1 MIRKDRRMS
10 NSRTKRRRPSS
21 RAYRPALDG
30 KLEDRVLL
38 STQTL
43 HQYLGTNLGLLKH
56 PKPGVA
62 FHVNV
67 PPFALNAPRWNRHF
81 RVIHAAAVQTIR
93 GGQAANVV
101 SVDGSH
107 FRIQLGYE
115 SNTVA
120 TAAGDGAGGTYTQST
135 PTPASTVIQPTEF
148 PQPIGTLRVYAMPN
162 GEVGIIVDG
171 SNNNTELTINPLPTP
186 IRKGYAHSYAY
197 GQSGVTHIL
206 NIGQITVNSGSIAA
220 IEGFHTANLVGPLV
234 VNGTATVD
242 RIAFNAIMPQPAG
255 SNLPGPSI
263 TVGGTLNTLDV
274 LQGITLNTGPNS
286 NITIGRD
293 LNLLNVGGNIDLEN
307 GSFIKIDRHLGAVL
321 QPPKG
326 TGTGSNVLS
335 LNQPSTTTLV
345 AAPVQPS
352 VSGYIQGSVNIVSPS
367 SFMVVGEIFYP
378 LYIIGNVTGT
388 NLITFGTVKATAFAP
403 IPLDIQGTP
412 TPPVGIAPAITSAN
426 STTFTVGMPGSFPV
440 TATGF
445 PTPTLSRSSTD
456 TLPSGVTFVDN
467 GNGTATL
474 SGTPAAGTGG
484 THPLTFTAAN
494 GVLPDAMQPFT
505 LTVNQ
510 APKITSLNSHT
521 FTGGTAGTFMVTT
534 TGFPTPALT
543 QTGLPPGLTFH
554 DNGDGTATIASTA
567 TTPATLPTSLT
578 ITATNGVTPNANQ
591 SFTLTVS

>member
-1 MIRKDRRMS
+1 MPRRKSTFSKKAISNRGFARRRPLAMTPCRSKPKATWFQTPSPTALRPSGSSGSARVWSPATSVVETPSTPGPISEPPISIAAGTIVTTADLSSIRVHRTRSGRQAVFGRGAVPCRADNSKQFGIWRRSRSRSHALDPGETGAGRRESASRARSCRPGEDGQALVPTIRKDRRMS

-38 STQTL
+38 STETL
-43 HQYLGTNLGLLKH
+43 HKYLGTNLGLLKH
-56 PKPGVA
+56 PQAGVA

-171 SNNNTELTINPLPTP
+171 SNDNTELTINPLPTP

-197 GQSGVTHIL
+197 GMSGETHIL

-234 VNGTATVD
+234 VGGTATVD

-274 LQGITLNTGPNS
+274 LQGITLTGPTS
-286 NITIGRD
+286 T
-293 LNLLNVGGNIDLEN
+293 
-307 GSFIKIDRHLGAVL
+307 S
-321 QPPKG
+321 
-326 TGTGSNVLS
+326 TGS
-335 LNQPSTTTLV
+335 
-345 AAPVQPS
+345 
-352 VSGYIQGSVNIVSPS
+352 
-367 SFMVVGEIFYP
+367 
-378 LYIIGNVTGT
+378 
-388 NLITFGTVKATAFAP
+388 
-403 IPLDIQGTP
+403 
-412 TPPVGIAPAITSAN
+412 
-426 STTFTVGMPGSFPV
+426 
-440 TATGF
+440 
-445 PTPTLSRSSTD
+445 
-456 TLPSGVTFVDN
+456 
-467 GNGTATL
+467 
-474 SGTPAAGTGG
+474 
-484 THPLTFTAAN
+484 
-494 GVLPDAMQPFT
+494 
-505 LTVNQ
+505 
-510 APKITSLNSHT
+510 
-521 FTGGTAGTFMVTT
+521 
-534 TGFPTPALT
+534 
-543 QTGLPPGLTFH
+543 
-554 DNGDGTATIASTA
+554 
-567 TTPATLPTSLT
+567 
-578 ITATNGVTPNANQ
+578 
-591 SFTLTVS
+591 

>member
-1 MIRKDRRMS
+1 MS
-10 NSRTKRRRPSS
+10 DSRTKRRRPSS

-56 PKPGVA
+56 PQAGVA
-62 FHVNV
+62 FHVNK

-101 SVDGSH
+101 AVDGSH

-171 SNNNTELTINPLPTP
+171 SNDNTELTINPLPTP

-242 RIAFNAIMPQPAG
+242 RIAFNSIG
-255 SNLPGPSI
+255 PGASI
-263 TVGGTLNTLDV
+263 TTGGSLNTLDV
-274 LQGITLNTGPNS
+274 LQGITLNTGTS
-286 NITIGRD
+286 ISIGRD
-293 LNLLNVGGNIDLEN
+293 LNLLNVGGNINLSN
-307 GSFIKIDRHLGAVL
+307 GSQILVGRNLGAVL

-326 TGTGSNVLS
+326 TGTGSDVLS
-335 LNQPSTTTLV
+335 LNQPVVGTTSV
-345 AAPVQPS
+345 VPPS
-352 VSGYIQGSVNIVSPS
+352 PSLSGCIQGSINIDATS
-367 SFMVVGEIFYP
+367 SFVVVGSIFYP
-378 LYIIGNVTGT
+378 LYIIGDVNGS
-388 NLITFGTVKATAFAP
+388 NRIAFLGGAKITAFEP
-403 IPLDIQGTP
+403 FPLDIQGTA
-412 TPPVGIAPAITSAN
+412 TPPVGTAPAITSVN
-426 STTFTVGMPGSFPV
+426 STTFTVGTAGSFTV

-445 PTPTLSRSSTD
+445 PTPTLSEIG
-456 TLPSGVTFVDN
+456 TLPSGVTFDPTTGV
-467 GNGTATL
+467 L
-474 SGTPAAGTGG
+474 SGTPAAGTLGAY
-484 THPLTFTAAN
+484 PLTFTAAN
-494 GVLPDAMQPFT
+494 GV
-505 LTVNQ
+505 
-510 APKITSLNSHT
+510 
-521 FTGGTAGTFMVTT
+521 
-534 TGFPTPALT
+534 
-543 QTGLPPGLTFH
+543 
-554 DNGDGTATIASTA
+554 
-567 TTPATLPTSLT
+567 
-578 ITATNGVTPNANQ
+578 TPNATQ
-591 SFTLTVS
+591 SFTLTVAAPVAAQPTVTGLSPNSGPLAGGTSVTIFGTNLAGATGVRFGTTAATSFTVSAPTRSRSRARRAPPPAAPTR